1 MERHIPIF
9 MTEKRDIVGFLGL
22 VFLLACLFSYVYRPN
37 LFLRGFEGSGES
49 YYYVF
54 SLLLIGYVIMVSS
67 RVAFYKINKCYTFTF
82 SQFCWWIVLEIVFIS
97 LGLSLFGWTMDSSNR
112 PFGTILMRTFISSV
126 SILILPYTICW
137 LYFALQ
143 EKKRMI
149 SQFSAK
155 EKVVEREREVLNFYD
170 EKGVFRISIRIEDF
184 LYAQSADNYINVVYL
199 NNRGEKVKYML
210 RNSLKNIEEMYS
222 EFNILRCHRFYV
234 VNFRK
239 VRVLRKSTEGLVL
252 ELDSGDSCEIIP
264 VSKTYAAKV
273 ADLFSH

>member
-37 LFLRGFEGSGES
+37 VFLRGFEGSGES

-67 RVAFYKINKCYTFTF
+67 RVLFYKLNRSYGF
-82 SQFCWWIVLEIVFIS
+82 SFAQFCWWIVLEIVFIS
-97 LGLSLFGWTMDSSNR
+97 LGLSLFGWSMDSSDR
-112 PFGTILMRTFISSV
+112 PFGVILMRTFFSSV

-143 EKKRMI
+143 EKKRMLSKI
-149 SQFSAK
+149 SDK
-155 EKVVEREREVLNFYD
+155 DRVVEKERETLNFYD
-170 EKGVFRISIRIEDF
+170 EKGVFRISIRIDDF
-184 LYAQSADNYINVVYL
+184 LYAQSADNYIYIVYL
-199 NNRGEKVKYML
+199 NAREEKVKFML

-222 EFNILRCHRFYV
+222 DFNILRCHRFYV

-239 VRVLRKSTEGLVL
+239 VRVLRKSTDGLVL
-252 ELDSGDSCEIIP
+252 ELDSGSSCEIIP

-273 ADLFSH
+273 AELFSH